1 MQHMQHPDETH
12 AHQMKHASKTYEN
25 VWSFMPLSCLWSTV
39 HESSKQTVHADAGPC
54 VTPIYRP
61 NGMHTLMCAQRSI
74 THKFTNY
81 NRSIITNVITSRYLN
96 T

>member
-1 MQHMQHPDETH
+1 MALAIVPPKLLAVVPPKPLATMPS
-12 AHQMKHASKTYEN
+12 KVIILASSGTQWE
-25 VWSFMPLSCLWSTV
+25 
-39 HESSKQTVHADAGPC
+39 H
-54 VTPIYRP
+54 VTPIYRS

-81 NRSIITNVITSRYLN
+81 NRSIITKVITSRYLN